1 MESDDFEA
9 ALAALPEGYSEGIYE
24 GRRYG
29 VSFRRSDDG
38 RRNSLFAR
46 ELAGTDIVSFNLYRL
61 GSGIVSLKPCEMSAE
76 KVRDFVLGFRLSAS
90 NAAVNR
96 SECPASA

>member
-1 MESDDFEA
+1 MDNEDFDA
-9 ALAALPEGYSEGIYE
+9 AFGALPEGYSEGVYE

-29 VSFRRSDDG
+29 VSIRRSGDG

-61 GSGIVSLKPCEMSAE
+61 GSGNVSLKRCEMPAG
-76 KVRDFVLGFRLSAS
+76 KVIDVVLGFRL
-90 NAAVNR
+90 
-96 SECPASA
+96 PA

>member
-1 MESDDFEA
+1 MESDDFEM
-9 ALAALPEGYSEGIYE
+9 ALSALPDGYSEGLYE

-29 VSFRRSDDG
+29 VSIRRSDDG

-61 GSGIVSLKPCEMSAE
+61 GSGDVSLRPCEMSVG
-76 KVRDFVLGFRLSAS
+76 KVRDFVLGFRL
-90 NAAVNR
+90 NA
-96 SECPASA
+96 

>member
-1 MESDDFEA
+1 MKSDFET
-9 ALAALPEGYSEGIYE
+9 ALEALPEGYSEGIYD

-29 VSFRRSDDG
+29 VSVHRSNDG

-61 GSGIVSLKPCEMSAE
+61 GSGEVSLRPCEMSVE
-76 KVRDFVLGFRLSAS
+76 KVRSFVMWFRL
-90 NAAVNR
+90 NG
-96 SECPASA
+96 

>member
-1 MESDDFEA
+1 MESVDFEA
-9 ALAALPEGYSEGIYE
+9 ALGALPEGYSEGIYE

-29 VSFRRSDDG
+29 VSLRRSDDG

-61 GSGIVSLKPCEMSAE
+61 GSGNASLKPCEMSAE
-76 KVRDFVLGFRLSAS
+76 KVRDFVLGFRLAAS
-90 NAAVNR
+90 N
-96 SECPASA
+96 P